1 MRNFDIIKDI
11 AGRSAE
17 ILDLLGIDQRA
28 RYRHVRCPLPTH
40 EDKNPSFR
48 VKQDTERFSCS
59 CIEGSGSMID
69 LVIAMNI
76 ASNFVEAARWLR
88 KNLIGHVPTNKK
100 IYIADDFVP
109 ESTNKKEYSDR
120 EDILRVIARCVEVP
134 LFHPYLV
141 RKGIL
146 PIGARYEP
154 VLKNIVLP
162 IHDSDYKLQGIEF
175 IDRQNNKFCVDGTKK
190 TGNGLVIGNADAS
203 PILAVA
209 EGWSTAVSI
218 HIALGGLPVLVTFG
232 AANLAAAKNFARQDQ
247 IVWFFADRDK
257 TGIESAKRAANMLN
271 PPGYVFTS
279 SLEDFNEDF
288 QAALGDTNFYS
299 IREALHRVRRQK

>member
-1 MRNFDIIKDI
+1 MRNYDIVKDI
-11 AGRSAE
+11 TGRSAE

-28 RYRHVRCPLPTH
+28 RYRHIRCPLPTH
-40 EDKNPSFR
+40 EDKSPSFR

-88 KNLIGHVPTNKK
+88 KNLIGHVPTKKK

-109 ESTNKKEYSDR
+109 ENGNKKECSNL

-154 VLKNIVLP
+154 ILKNIVLP
-162 IHDSDYKLQGIEF
+162 IHDSDYKLQGIEY

-203 PILAVA
+203 PILGVA
-209 EGWSTAVSI
+209 EGWATAVSI
-218 HIALGGLPVLVTFG
+218 HMALSGLPVLITFG
-232 AANLAAAKNFARQDQ
+232 AANLSAAKNFARPDQ
-247 IVWFFADRDK
+247 VVWFFADNDK
-257 TGIESAKRAANMLN
+257 KGIESAKRAASMLN
-271 PPGYVFTS
+271 PPGYVLTS

-288 QAALGDTNFYS
+288 QAILGDTNFDR